1 MSVNAWMLTR
11 MRTVNTARTWNL
23 GIRHYNDSH
32 GSLLVVYRAHI
43 LLLLFFTIEACY
55 YTIQETFS
63 GTESLRAW

>member
-1 MSVNAWMLTR
+1 MSVNAWMLIR
-11 MRTVNTARTWNL
+11 MRTVNTARTWIL
-23 GIRHYNDSH
+23 GISHYNDSH

-43 LLLLFFTIEACY
+43 LLLFFTSEACY